1 MSPPLNK
8 YKNNPEK
15 QTRAA
20 INILPYIR
28 NNALYLLF
36 GSIYITL
43 NKLKK
48 ENIGKIFQDKNLT
61 QQPSVVSHCVW
72 CEFFYCS
79 YVVSTLYKRC

>member
-28 NNALYLLF
+28 NNALYLLLVVY
-36 GSIYITL
+36 IYNAHFHSFTPIKTGKEMQVRKGVFRQSV
-43 NKLKK
+43 KLIPRY
-48 ENIGKIFQDKNLT
+48 N
-61 QQPSVVSHCVW
+61 
-72 CEFFYCS
+72 
-79 YVVSTLYKRC
+79 